1 MKNERLEK
9 LGVGGLLNHELISF
23 VTGIKEEELIDFDC
37 MLDIRERIDL
47 IKGTKLQKQKLKAF
61 FELTKRFSKEEK
73 RHIKK
78 IQSPRDVYELLVDD
92 FMGLQV
98 EQFRILLLD
107 TKNQVKKIDII
118 SEGTLNASIV
128 HPREVYKS
136 AVLNSASCIMLVHN
150 HPSGNPNPSRED
162 VNITNRLVEAG
173 DLMGITVL
181 DHIVIANRNYYS
193 FKENNLL

>member
-78 IQSPRDVYELLVDD
+78 IQRPRDVYELLVDD
-92 FMGLQV
+92 FIGLQV

-150 HPSGNPNPSRED
+150 HPSGDPNPSRED